1 MTYERKQQSRLT
13 GRINKSVYNISPPS
27 LVKSRWMQVILL
39 GIKVIALVLFYYT
52 FSISLTFYNKWLFQD
67 FRYPLTITIIHLAV
81 KFVLALI
88 VRSLLRAC
96 TSIKP
101 VSLNWTTYLKMVTPT
116 GLTSALDIGFS
127 NWSLVFITIS
137 LYTMC
142 KSSAIIFI
150 LIFAIVFGLQKPHW
164 MQVIIV
170 VLIAV
175 GLFMF
180 TYESTQFNLEGFI
193 LVLAASV
200 LSGLRWSLAQILT
213 QKQETGLHNPIDII
227 YHLQPVMI
235 IGLLPL
241 AVGAEGV
248 KLCTTEA
255 FLGFSDIQVLIG
267 TCAKLLLGACL
278 AFMLAM
284 SEYLLLR
291 QTSTLT
297 LSISGI
303 FKEICT
309 LYIASKKGDEMS
321 LVNFLGM
328 IVCLSGISLHVGLKA
343 IETKSS
349 SKMSPNDINGDMENL
364 LNDDGSSDE
373 DELFVRKRIDTQL

>member
-303 FKEICT
+303 FKMIQVCIIPTEI
-309 LYIASKKGDEMS
+309 LRP
-321 LVNFLGM
+321 F
-328 IVCLSGISLHVGLKA
+328 
-343 IETKSS
+343 
-349 SKMSPNDINGDMENL
+349 
-364 LNDDGSSDE
+364 
-373 DELFVRKRIDTQL
+373 